1 MAQREQDGSVPMT
14 HTTDIDD
21 ETKTRAVPEESLQLV
36 TEAVD
41 KTTDLRRLTDSLIA
55 ERSPG
60 EDQ

>member
-1 MAQREQDGSVPMT
+1 MT